1 MPRAAQTH
9 RAAHFIL
16 HYRLTTPLQPTLQPI
31 FPQTE

>member
-16 HYRLTTPLQPTLQPI
+16 LYRLTTPLQPTLQPI
-31 FPQTE
+31 FSTN